1 MNGRELSEAL
11 RSGRRVYGTMV
22 VAPCPRWPGI
32 VRGAGLDFVFI
43 DTEHNALDRHQ
54 LAWMCE
60 AFRAAGVAP
69 IVRIPEPDPYR
80 ACMVLDG
87 GAEGIIAPYVETPEQ
102 VQALRGAVRFR
113 PLKGKH
119 LAQALAAP
127 SSLQSSSF
135 SSSSSSSSLPSP
147 PLEPELAAYLARRN
161 AGTVLI
167 VNIESTP
174 AMAALDDILAVP
186 GLDAV
191 LIGPH
196 DLSCSL
202 GIPEQYAHPRFEE
215 AVRTIFRKARAR
227 NVGAGIHFWTSLEP
241 QIRWAKEDGANL
253 IIHSGDVML
262 FSQALGA
269 DLNALRNAL
278 GDEGRKP

>member
-1 MNGRELSEAL
+1 MTGRDLSEAL

-22 VAPCPRWPGI
+22 AAPCPRWPGI

-43 DTEHNALDRHQ
+43 DTEHNALDRLQ

-60 AFRAAGVAP
+60 AYRAVGVAP

-102 VQALRGAVRFR
+102 VQALRGAARFR
-113 PLKGKH
+113 PLKGQR
-119 LAQALAAP
+119 LQQALAASPAP
-127 SSLQSSSF
+127 S
-135 SSSSSSSSLPSP
+135 
-147 PLEPELAAYLARRN
+147 PLEPQLADYLARRN

-174 AMAALDDILAVP
+174 AMAALDEILAVP

-202 GIPEQYAHPRFEE
+202 GIPEQYGHPRFDE

-227 NVGAGIHFWTSLEP
+227 SVGAGIHFWTSIERE
-241 QIRWAKEDGANL
+241 IRWAKEDGANL
-253 IIHSGDVML
+253 IVHSGDVM
-262 FSQALGA
+262 FFGQALGT
-269 DLNALRNAL
+269 DLEALRGAL
-278 GDEGRKP
+278 GDHGGKAGKAEAI

>member
-1 MNGRELSEAL
+1 MTGRELSEAL
-11 RSGRRVYGTMV
+11 RGGRRVYGTMV

-60 AFRAAGVAP
+60 AYRAAGVAP

-87 GAEGIIAPYVETPEQ
+87 GAEGIIAPYVERVEE
-102 VQALRGAVRFR
+102 VQALRGAARFR
-113 PLKGKH
+113 PLKG
-119 LAQALAAP
+119 QRMRDALGGAAA
-127 SSLQSSSF
+127 
-135 SSSSSSSSLPSP
+135 
-147 PLEPELAAYLARRN
+147 LEPQLAEYLAKRN

-174 AMAALDDILAVP
+174 AMAALDDILGVP

-191 LIGPH
+191 LVGPH

-202 GIPEQYAHPRFEE
+202 GIPEQYAHPRFDE

-227 NVGAGIHFWTSLEP
+227 NVGAGIHFWTSIE
-241 QIRWAKEDGANL
+241 QEVRWAREDGANL
-253 IIHSGDVML
+253 MVHSGDVML
-262 FSQALGA
+262 FGQGLGA
-269 DLNALRNAL
+269 EMKALRSAI
-278 GDEGRKP
+278 GDQGKGGGKTEAV